1 MRQREAAV
9 AKAKIK
15 EGKRE
20 RGLQKEVMFQSFE
33 VLDQTTKAIQNLSL
47 PERVK
52 SSEIQN
58 LVKKI
63 IKGATT
69 EGFKN

>member
-20 RGLQKEVMFQSFE
+20 RGLQKEAMFQSFE

>member
-9 AKAKIK
+9 AKAKIN

-20 RGLQKEVMFQSFE
+20 RGLQKEAMFQSFE